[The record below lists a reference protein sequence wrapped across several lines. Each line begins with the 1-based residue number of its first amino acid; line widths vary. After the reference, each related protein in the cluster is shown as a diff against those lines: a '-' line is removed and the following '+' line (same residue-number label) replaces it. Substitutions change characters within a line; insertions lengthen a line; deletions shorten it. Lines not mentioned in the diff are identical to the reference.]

1 MKNKLY
7 LDTSIPSAYYD
18 YSKPVRQ
25 LITQK
30 WFENDSDDFKLYT
43 SLVAVEE
50 IGRMTNIS
58 KRENIL
64 ELFSKHSLIIL
75 SLTEEARE
83 LGSLYLK
90 HGAIPKTEIEDA
102 LHLAIATSNKIEFL
116 ASWNFKHIVSVNP
129 IRKINEI
136 NQKAGYPDIL
146 IGSLELFGGYKYG
159 NI

>member
-7 LDTSIPSAYYD
+7 LDTSIPSTYYD

>member
-30 WFENDSDDFKLYT
+30 WFENESEDFKLYT
-43 SLVAVEE
+43 SVVAVEE
-50 IGRMTNIS
+50 VGRMTNIS

-64 ELFSKHSLIIL
+64 EMFDKHSLIIL
-75 SLTEEARE
+75 PLTEEARE
-83 LGSLYLK
+83 LGFLYLK

-102 LHLAIATSNKIEFL
+102 LHLAIATLNKIEFL